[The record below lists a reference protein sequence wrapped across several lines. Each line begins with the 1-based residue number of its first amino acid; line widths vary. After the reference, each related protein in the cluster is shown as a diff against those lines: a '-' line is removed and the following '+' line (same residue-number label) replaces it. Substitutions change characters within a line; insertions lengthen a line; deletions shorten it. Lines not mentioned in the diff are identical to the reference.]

1 MYSFWQREQMMT
13 DKLDRRSWMSG
24 VGAAAAGMA
33 LGATGVSAQ
42 SQVQATPATPAT
54 PAPPQA
60 APAAAAF
67 QPVRHAIDE
76 WFDKIPGKHRVILDS
91 TSVEG
96 AAEGIGYSNN
106 VFTASRTGYQ
116 LEDADLALV
125 LVLRHAATAFAF
137 NNAMWAKY
145 GKQLADGSGYKDPAS
160 TEPPKLNPRNSGE
173 RPALDRLA
181 ARGAH
186 FAVCG
191 LSTRRL
197 AGLIAGQGGD
207 TDAVVKELS
216 ANTIPNAHIMPA
228 GVVAVQRAQEY
239 GYSLIHVG

>member
-1 MYSFWQREQMMT
+1 MIE
-13 DKLDRRSWMSG
+13 KLDRRALMTG
-24 VGAAAAGMA
+24 IGAAAAGVA
-33 LGATGVSAQ
+33 LGGTNVSAQ
-42 SQVQATPATPAT
+42 TPQ
-54 PAPPQA
+54 APPQA
-60 APAAAAF
+60 APPVTPF
-67 QPVRHAIDE
+67 QPARHAPDA
-76 WFDKIPGKHRVILDS
+76 WFDTLPGKHRVILDS
-91 TSVEG
+91 TSAQG

-106 VFTASRTGYQ
+106 VFNASRSGYQ

-125 LVLRHAATAFAF
+125 LVLRHNATSFAF

-145 GKQLADGSGYKDPAS
+145 GKQLAEGADYSTPNA
-160 TEPPKLNPRNSGE
+160 TEPPKTNPRNSGD

-197 AGLIAGQGGD
+197 AGAIAGQGGD
-207 TDAVVKELS
+207 ADAVVKELT

-228 GVVAVQRAQEY
+228 GVVAIARAQEY

>member
-1 MYSFWQREQMMT
+1 MT
-13 DKLDRRSWMSG
+13 TRLDRRAWMSG
-24 VGAAAAGMA
+24 VGAAAAGVA
-33 LGATGVSAQ
+33 LS
-42 SQVQATPATPAT
+42 ATPVNAGAAA
-54 PAPPQA
+54 APPQA
-60 APAAAAF
+60 APPAVPF
-67 QPVRHAIDE
+67 QPERHPQDA
-76 WFDKIPGKHRVILDS
+76 WFDSLPGKHRVILDS
-91 TSVEG
+91 TSAQG

-106 VFTASRTGYQ
+106 VFNASRSGYQ

-125 LVLRHAATAFAF
+125 LVLRHTATSFAF

-145 GKQLADGSGYKDPAS
+145 GKQLAEGAAYTTPNS
-160 TEPPKLNPRNSGE
+160 TETPKTNPRNSGD

-197 AGLIAGQGGD
+197 ASMIAGQGGD
-207 TDAVVKELS
+207 TDAVVKELT
-216 ANTIPNAHIMPA
+216 ANTVPNAHIMSA
-228 GVVAVQRAQEY
+228 GVIAIARAQEY

>member
-1 MYSFWQREQMMT
+1 MT
-13 DKLDRRSWMSG
+13 TKLDRRAWMSG
-24 VGAAAAGMA
+24 VGAVAAGVA
-33 LGATGVSAQ
+33 LGATAVNAE
-42 SQVQATPATPAT
+42 TPA
-54 PAPPQA
+54 APPQA
-60 APAAAAF
+60 APPATPF
-67 QPVRHAIDE
+67 QPSRHPQDA
-76 WFDKIPGKHRVILDS
+76 WFDTLPGKHRVILDS
-91 TSVEG
+91 TSAQG

-106 VFTASRTGYQ
+106 VFNASRSGYQ

-125 LVLRHAATAFAF
+125 LVLRHNATSFAF

-145 GKQLADGSGYKDPAS
+145 GKQLAEGAAYTPPNS
-160 TEPPKLNPRNSGE
+160 TETPKANPRNSGD

-197 AGLIAGQGGD
+197 AGMIAGQGGD
-207 TDAVVKELS
+207 TDAVVKELT
-216 ANTIPNAHIMPA
+216 ANTVPNAHIMPA
-228 GVVAVQRAQEY
+228 GVIAITRAQEY